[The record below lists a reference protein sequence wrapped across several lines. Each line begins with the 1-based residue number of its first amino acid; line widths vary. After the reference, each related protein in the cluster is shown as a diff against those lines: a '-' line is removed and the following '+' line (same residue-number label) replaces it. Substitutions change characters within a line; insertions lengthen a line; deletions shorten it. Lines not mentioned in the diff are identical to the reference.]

1 MFRGITL
8 HHKKFISA
16 KSGMFY
22 VTMKRGLNIF
32 EGFKQLFIKWV
43 TVYTILIRI
52 INAKFWS
59 FNVMSFLWCYELI
72 FQILQSQL
80 HKNNA

>member
-1 MFRGITL
+1 MPSHLMFRGITL

-32 EGFKQLFIKWV
+32 EGFKQLFIK
-43 TVYTILIRI
+43 
-52 INAKFWS
+52 
-59 FNVMSFLWCYELI
+59 
-72 FQILQSQL
+72 
-80 HKNNA
+80 